1 MNFLEEDKNIN
12 KTEISKLNNFPKENE
27 SLFFNR
33 DSSPVINDSSG
44 SNNLDLNS
52 VFDFKTILIFVLAA
66 FLILT
71 ILGINIF
78 TILGNSIQ
86 NLSNVFG
93 PFITN
98 FLKALGYSSGTI
110 LNTSADTVSDVAKTS
125 IDIAEGSIQ
134 NIGNLLIASSGDN
147 PLQKGTLEDS
157 VTKNNSLK
165 YNDPKPD
172 DSSNSIQKPITS
184 DKNNWCLVGEFE
196 NKRGCVPV
204 TDSDKCLSGQIFPNQ
219 AMCLNPTLT
228 P

>member
-1 MNFLEEDKNIN
+1 MNFLEEDKNTS
-12 KTEISKLNNFPKENE
+12 KTEISKLNSFPKENE
-27 SLFFNR
+27 SILFNR
-33 DSSPVINDSSG
+33 DSSPVINNPSV

-110 LNTSADTVSDVAKTS
+110 INTSADTVSDVAKSS

-134 NIGNLLIASSGDN
+134 NIGNLLIASAGDN
-147 PLQKGTLEDS
+147 PLQKVSLEDS
-157 VTKNNSLK
+157 VTKNNKLK
-165 YNDPKPD
+165 YNEPKPD
-172 DSSNSIQKPITS
+172 DSSNSIQKPISS